1 MKVLEMTELEDGGA
15 ELQVD
20 MTEQERCFFI
30 EFGFN
35 QMLKQSLGM
44 FNEQFEPK
52 KGTKNVKSTS
62 KSKR

>member
-1 MKVLEMTELEDGGA
+1 MKVLEMKEREDGGA
-15 ELQVD
+15 DLQVD
-20 MTEQERCFFI
+20 MTEKERCFFI

-35 QMLKQSLGM
+35 QMLKQSLNM

-52 KGTKNVKSTS
+52 KGIKNVKSTS

>member
-1 MKVLEMTELEDGGA
+1 MKVLEMQEREDGGA
-15 ELQVD
+15 DLQVD
-20 MTEQERCFFI
+20 MTEKERCFFI

-35 QMLKQSLGM
+35 QMLKQSINM

-52 KGTKNVKSTS
+52 KGIKNVKFTS

>member
-1 MKVLEMTELEDGGA
+1 MIKVNSVSEEYKYLA
-15 ELQVD
+15 ENYP
-20 MTEQERCFFI
+20 
-30 EFGFN
+30 GH

-52 KGTKNVKSTS
+52 KGIKNVKSTS